1 MVNARG
7 ELVGVVRDLAKGG
20 IIAQFRLS
28 GTGEEL
34 AELTGHDVDV
44 KVSKHREKRS
54 LDANAYAWVLMD
66 KLAEK
71 TGIDKLEIYRQTIRN
86 IGGVSDTLCLKQNA
100 AERFA
105 ESWQHNGIGWFC
117 DFAKSRLAGCVN
129 AIIYYGSSTYDTA
142 QMSRLIDLLVQECKV
157 QNIETLPPE
166 KLAAMKGE
174 WG

>member
-1 MVNARG
+1 M
-7 ELVGVVRDLAKGG
+7 VRDLTKGG
-20 IIAQFRLS
+20 IVAQFRLD
-28 GTGEEL
+28 GNGEEL
-34 AELTGHDVDV
+34 AELTGQDIDL
-44 KVSKHREKRS
+44 KITKHRQKRS

-66 KLAEK
+66 KLTEK

-86 IGGVSDTLCLKQNA
+86 IGGVSDTLCLRQNA

-105 ESWQHNGIGWFC
+105 ENWGRNGLGWFC
-117 DFAKSRLAGCVN
+117 DFAKSRLAGCINV
-129 AIIYYGSSTYDTA
+129 IVYYGSSTYDTA
-142 QMSRLIDLLVQECKV
+142 QMSRLIDLLVQDCKI